1 MHSAVTTDC
10 LCNLIAPVWC
20 VLSLRYPMH
29 HNPATIAEMIPQ
41 CNVEIT
47 ERFASKEEI
56 MQPSEVGTEESFFFD
71 FQISE
76 NY

>member
-1 MHSAVTTDC
+1 M
-10 LCNLIAPVWC
+10 
-20 VLSLRYPMH
+20 SLRYPMH
-29 HNPATIAEMIPQ
+29 HNPVTIAEMIPQ

-47 ERFASKEEI
+47 ERFASK
-56 MQPSEVGTEESFFFD
+56 PAEVGTVKSFFFD